1 MPKVFLSYSRSDK
14 GLVDRISRDLSRYG
28 VDFWMDRQNLI
39 AGREWLPQIRQAIS
53 EAEFM
58 IVFLSSASLRSDI
71 VGIEFAKAL
80 EMQSKAKGRR
90 LIPALLEKVPLPPQF
105 AKVQY
110 VDFSESYLDGL
121 QQLLRAME
129 VPAGPSL
136 TELFPRGYAKEIA
149 AEVTKILGVD
159 GRSPLRQNTVA
170 NSKLVFVI
178 TAFREDLD
186 PIFEGIEA
194 AGRAVGLDVKRVKDV
209 PGDYRITDQ
218 LIRMIHEARL
228 VVADLTH
235 ERPNVYFE
243 LGYARGLGK
252 TIVTIAREGTP
263 IHFDIKDWTYLTYID
278 SRILERDIKKRF
290 EFELS
295 NDVGESDA

>member
-1 MPKVFLSYSRSDK
+1 MPRVFLSYSRSDK
-14 GLVDRISRDLSRYG
+14 EIVDRISRDLSRYG

-39 AGREWLPQIRQAIS
+39 AGQEWLPQIRQAIS
-53 EAEFM
+53 DAEFM
-58 IVFLSSASLRSDI
+58 IVFLSAASLRSDAI
-71 VGIEFAKAL
+71 RIEFAKAL
-80 EMQSKAKGRR
+80 EMQSKVMGSR
-90 LIPALLEKVPLPPQF
+90 LIPALLEKVSLPAPF
-105 AKVQY
+105 EKVQY
-110 VDFSESYLDGL
+110 VDFTESYLEGL
-121 QQLLRAME
+121 QQLLRTME

-136 TELFPRGYAKEIA
+136 TELLPRGFAKEVA
-149 AEVTKILGVD
+149 GEVAKILGVD
-159 GRSPLRQNTVA
+159 VRRPARQSTVT
-170 NSKLVFVI
+170 NSKLIFVI
-178 TAFREDLD
+178 TAFRDDLD

-218 LIRMIHEARL
+218 LICMIHEARL
-228 VVADLTH
+228 IVADLTH

-278 SRILERDIKKRF
+278 SRILERDIRKRF

-295 NDVGESDA
+295 RDVG